1 MTVLANLVIKKK
13 KLNLKP
19 EPVATQALAYILNSS
34 TEIASKFI
42 DITGID
48 CVAES
53 ISEEMVHGDSKPD
66 ITIRDDSRLPRIF
79 IENKFW
85 AGLTDEQPLGYLNQL
100 VQNGCT
106 ETALIFIVPEK
117 RQLSIESELKTRC
130 NYNSIPIAKQ
140 NRLDEGLMVAL
151 KDGLEELDMGNKCTG
166 WKIANQKLLITN
178 WQYVISQLFNEAGEH
193 DLKETQNDILQ
204 LQGLVK
210 RIDEETILP
219 FSCDELTDL
228 NFPKRWVNYIDLVS
242 QIIEH
247 LNSETEI
254 ADTRGLRWTGG
265 MYSSGKHVRFFG
277 RFRLWVGFYP
287 KVWQEF
293 GITPLWLTTNRESEG
308 FSDVVNETW
317 PADFDGRYDA
327 KIIPPW
333 DELCFPIRLKTGVEQ
348 HNVVKDAV
356 KQIEEIARWLGEEL
370 FEQ

>member
-1 MTVLANLVIKKK
+1 M
-13 KLNLKP
+13 
-19 EPVATQALAYILNSS
+19 
-34 TEIASKFI
+34 
-42 DITGID
+42 
-48 CVAES
+48 
-53 ISEEMVHGDSKPD
+53 
-66 ITIRDDSRLPRIF
+66 
-79 IENKFW
+79 
-85 AGLTDEQPLGYLNQL
+85 

-130 NYNSIPIAKQ
+130 NSNPVAKQ
-140 NRLDEGLMVAL
+140 NRLDEDLIAAL
-151 KDGLEELDMGNKCTG
+151 KDGLKDLDAGNICTG

-178 WQYVISQLFNEAGEH
+178 WQYVIRQLLDEAVKH

-204 LQGLVK
+204 LQGLVE

-247 LNSETEI
+247 LNSATEI
-254 ADTRGLRWTGG
+254 ADTRGLKWTGG
-265 MYSSGKHVRFFG
+265 MYSSGKKVRFFG
-277 RFRLWVGFYP
+277 RFKLWVGFYP
-287 KVWQEF
+287 LVWQEY
-293 GITPLWLTTNRESEG
+293 GITPLWLTADRISGG

-317 PADFDGRYDA
+317 PADFDGQYDA
-327 KIIPPW
+327 KIISAW

-356 KQIEEIARWLGEEL
+356 EQIEKIARWLGEEL